1 MTNRFSGQFQY
12 QWAYPRPIL
21 ICIQIPQKLTD
32 ENCKNVPFFDNSV
45 DVAVVIVVVGIVVVG
60 IVVVGITVVVTVVV
74 TSIFA
79 VVVVANDVFAF
90 E

>member
-60 IVVVGITVVVTVVV
+60 ITVVVTVVV